1 MAKQPC
7 VSRKEVL
14 NQPDPSEIFA
24 MRVSVAIDW
33 AKENLR
39 YMMYG
44 VLGIVVIAIVV
55 IAWTS
60 WQGYRREQASL
71 LLHQALKLV
80 DEDADTKA
88 AAPEQAIEKLQVI
101 TKKYGRTPAGALAF
115 WHLGHLHFK
124 RGEMAEAL
132 RAYQVARRRLPNRQP
147 LSSTLAILNMGY
159 AQEATDDCGEAIAS
173 YESVQQSP
181 IRWLHGEA
189 YIGMGR
195 CHEKA
200 GAREKAIEV
209 YDRALADVYVTGVA
223 QQTISERLARLQP
236 EEPVT
241 PSETPAEPPSPA
253 TSSETSEDGEE
264 KNASEEAGAEPDKT
278 EPDADKT
285 EPENVSVPAE
295 TTTTSQ
301 AGEPADA
308 SQSSSATETTETA
321 APEVVKEEAVKE
333 EAEKEEAENKASDT
347 TEPAKTQ

>member
-1 MAKQPC
+1 
-7 VSRKEVL
+7 
-14 NQPDPSEIFA
+14 
-24 MRVSVAIDW
+24 MRVSVAADW

-39 YMMYG
+39 YITYG

-55 IAWTS
+55 IAWSS
-60 WQGYRREQASL
+60 WQGYRRDQASL

-80 DEDADTKA
+80 DEDADTKAA

-115 WHLGHLHFK
+115 WHLGHLRFK

-189 YIGMGR
+189 YLGMGR

-200 GAREKAIEV
+200 GATEKAIEV
-209 YDRALADVYVTGVA
+209 YDRALADVYVTGAA

-241 PSETPAEPPSPA
+241 PAEPPRPATPAE
-253 TSSETSEDGEE
+253 TSENVEE

-278 EPDADKT
+278 EPDADKA
-285 EPENVSVPAE
+285 EPANVSAPAE
-295 TTTTSQ
+295 TTTASQ
-301 AGEPADA
+301 TGEPADA
-308 SQSSSATETTETA
+308 SQSRAATEAPETA
-321 APEVVKEEAVKE
+321 APEMAKEEAT
-333 EAEKEEAENKASDT
+333 KEEAENEASDT
-347 TEPAKTQ
+347 TEPAKTH